1 MRKAKRSKPKKRNK
15 FFKDNSQNESPEAE
29 GLDAQKKTKEQRE
42 EKPIP
47 VVPSQSVIPIKDIY
61 RGMIITDDDRYI
73 KIVEVLPTN
82 FTLKSV
88 EEQDNII
95 HLFASWLR
103 IAPSNIQFKVIT
115 RRADSTNIIRNI
127 MKAAEVEEQ
136 PKCRELT
143 KDHIRFIQEL
153 SGQEALARRFFI
165 IFEYENTGTR
175 KKTIDDIADD
185 IAEAVR
191 KIRSGVGACGSEIVI
206 PKDDDYFQAEAL
218 YQFYN
223 RKSSAKESLAERVIR
238 VTEDTMKVKGLT
250 KGVTRIQLF
259 QLSITLRLEAWTS
272 LTRTLLSVMVSICHS
287 SLSLAMVILQPLSV
301 VGLQP
306 SWKPVTASM
315 WTLSPVSRI
324 EVRLRTRWP

>member
-1 MRKAKRSKPKKRNK
+1 MRTAKRSKPKKHNK
-15 FFKDNSQNESPEAE
+15 LFKGKPKSKKNQPSEAPVE
-29 GLDAQKKTKEQRE
+29 NKEKQQSE
-42 EKPIP
+42 EKPLPI
-47 VVPSQSVIPIKDIY
+47 VPSQSVIPIKDIY

-127 MKAAEVEEQ
+127 MKAAETETQ

-143 KDHIRFIQEL
+143 QDHIRFIQEL

-165 IFEYENTGTR
+165 IFEYENNSTR

-191 KIRSGVGACGSEIVI
+191 KIRSGVGACGSEVII

-223 RKSSAKESLAERVIR
+223 RRSSVKESLAERVIR
-238 VTEDTMKVKGLT
+238 VTEDTMKV
-250 KGVTRIQLF
+250 
-259 QLSITLRLEAWTS
+259 
-272 LTRTLLSVMVSICHS
+272 
-287 SLSLAMVILQPLSV
+287 
-301 VGLQP
+301 
-306 SWKPVTASM
+306 
-315 WTLSPVSRI
+315 
-324 EVRLRTRWP
+324 